1 MARPVSISEQMNK
14 LQRLFGETDLDLTS
28 LVASTNV
35 AKAGQQRARSKTG
48 VGAVARDDESEV
60 KGGGI
65 GSIRAAAV
73 ARDDESK
80 ISMRDNSVLSSSSV
94 VGNGEVTST
103 AKSDAAEEEGG
114 TDLNNSAEEPK
125 KSVPNLPSVH
135 YRMRRRAGRGRK
147 SCLESGCDAETGS
160 KSNTEGSVAAES
172 QQRHAGGS
180 NSQESSRQPEL
191 TGKDMISKQC
201 SVADNTS
208 SGISQCH
215 KDITGISQ
223 CDKDITGISQCDK
236 DITGISQC
244 DKDTTS
250 ISQCEK
256 DTGCISQCEKDTGC
270 ISHCDKDAGCISQ
283 YDRDTTGISQYDRD
297 TTGISQCDRDTG
309 CISQRDRDTG
319 CISQRDRDTGCISQR
334 DRDATGIS
342 LDSLDINQCDRNT
355 ISVSHCNGET
365 SRTTNC
371 HRNTSPNS
379 HVTPAGG
386 CHSNTAAADD
396 HSFVPSTRSNVHFDV
411 LVSHI
416 ATPTDFHVHR
426 VTSETGKTLER
437 LMKDLNL
444 LFERRSK
451 RQLKKI
457 SKEFVPK
464 VDQLCCAKFSK
475 DDCFY
480 RAQVVD
486 VTEREAGDRLK
497 HANTVRVFYLDFGD
511 AEWLSRSSVYP
522 LPEEFTLLP
531 PLAIWCSLAHV
542 VPLELKDVEN
552 GFAVPARE
560 WSQKGIEV
568 FEDLA
573 QFEKKLKLCIVSGSL
588 ESKHERFVN
597 EIIMKLNLK
606 FTLSF
611 I

>member
-1 MARPVSISEQMNK
+1 MARPVSILEQMNK

-28 LVASTNV
+28 LVASTNA

-60 KGGGI
+60 KGGSI

-103 AKSDAAEEEGG
+103 AKSDAAEEEGR
-114 TDLNNSAEEPK
+114 TDLNNGAEEPK

-135 YRMRRRAGRGRK
+135 HRMRRRAGRGRK
-147 SCLESGCDAETGS
+147 SCLESGCDAETGV

-208 SGISQCH
+208 SGISQC
-215 KDITGISQ
+215 
-223 CDKDITGISQCDK
+223 DKDITGISQCDK

-256 DTGCISQCEKDTGC
+256 DAGCISQCEKDTTS
-270 ISHCDKDAGCISQ
+270 ISQCEKDAGCISQ
-283 YDRDTTGISQYDRD
+283 CEKDTTSISQCEKDAGCI
-297 TTGISQCDRDTG
+297 TQCDRDT
-309 CISQRDRDTG
+309 
-319 CISQRDRDTGCISQR
+319 
-334 DRDATGIS
+334 TGIS
-342 LDSLDINQCDRNT
+342 LDSLDINQCDRDT
-355 ISVSHCNGET
+355 ISASQCNGET
-365 SRTTNC
+365 SHISHYGRDM
-371 HRNTSPNS
+371 SPNS

-426 VTSETGKTLER
+426 VSSETGKTLER

-486 VTEREAGDRLK
+486 VVTEREAGDRLK

-522 LPEEFTLLP
+522 LPDEFALLP
-531 PLAIWCSLAHV
+531 PLAVWCSLAHV

-588 ESKHERFVN
+588 ESKHERFVKVTCKDQVMYLPN
-597 EIIMKLNLK
+597 KYPSVNKYFNDVL
-606 FTLSF
+606 
-611 I
+611 